1 MYYQKRPVWNLGTK
15 PKNSK
20 NLSLG
25 PYFYLFIGEILFSD
39 VGKYAKIIFLA
50 KSKKSVLDRFYIH
63 FNRPT
68 KIFLNFE
75 FTLVFV

>member
-1 MYYQKRPVWNLGTK
+1 MHLILLRREKKERQGRWLGGGGVR
-15 PKNSK
+15 KN
-20 NLSLG
+20 
-25 PYFYLFIGEILFSD
+25 YFL
-39 VGKYAKIIFLA
+39 V